1 MMRRPDFSSTAS
13 LPTAMLVEGDDDF
26 NVVWRIAEISSI
38 PQFHILQAGG
48 IDNLLARIYTQV
60 NVSGRRALGI
70 LVDANDN
77 PAARWQAVSAR
88 LAPLGITLPQ
98 TPDPAGTIIP
108 AQNDMPRVG
117 VWLWPNNQSPGELE
131 DFIISLIPHNDP
143 VWPLSEEYINN
154 ILAQNLN
161 KFPQG
166 KKSRAQVH
174 AWLAAREDPRRM
186 GQAIQYGDL
195 NAHAPPLATFATW
208 LARLFPPA

>member
-1 MMRRPDFSSTAS
+1 MSLTAS
-13 LPTAMLVEGDDDF
+13 LPDDIALLVEGNDEVQVI
-26 NVVWRIAEISSI
+26 NRIAALSSLPRI
-38 PQFHILQAGG
+38 PMLNAEG
-48 IDNLLARIYTQV
+48 INNLLDLIEPQV
-60 NVSGRRALGI
+60 EVENRQALGI
-70 LVDANDN
+70 IVDANDN
-77 PAARWQAVSAR
+77 LNARWQSLSHE
-88 LAPLGITLPQ
+88 LALSGITLPP

-108 AQNDMPRVG
+108 AQNDLPRVG

-131 DFIISLIPHNDP
+131 DFIISLIPENDP

-195 NAHAPPLATFATW
+195 NPHAPPLSAFAAW